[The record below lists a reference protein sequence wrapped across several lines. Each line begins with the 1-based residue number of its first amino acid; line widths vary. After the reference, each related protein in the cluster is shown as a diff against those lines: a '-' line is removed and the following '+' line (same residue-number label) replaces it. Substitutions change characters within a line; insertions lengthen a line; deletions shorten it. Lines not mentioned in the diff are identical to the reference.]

1 MAMRENNSSV
11 NMVSKRR
18 VPQVE
23 SIKHIDPRDYEM
35 LRKFTSEQGK
45 ILPARLT
52 GAAPQLQRSVA
63 RAIRRARVMGLLR

>member
-1 MAMRENNSSV
+1 MATRESTG
-11 NMVSKRR
+11 MVSKRR

-23 SIKHIDPRDYEM
+23 QIKSIDPRDYEL
-35 LRKFTSEQGK
+35 LRKFMSEQGK

-52 GAAPQLQRSVA
+52 GATPQLQRSIA

>member
-1 MAMRENNSSV
+1 MAMRENNTV

-63 RAIRRARVMGLLR
+63 RAIRRARV